1 MDYCVRNDDG
11 FTLVEE
17 QKKTV
22 KNSIIDKYIELRKKK
37 GYSQEKIA
45 DITGIART
53 NIVRIESKKNMPTL
67 EILLRLA
74 NALDMEL
81 EINFVERHG

>member
-1 MDYCVRNDDG
+1 MDYCVRNEDG
-11 FTLVEE
+11 FILVEE

-81 EINFVERHG
+81 EINFVERNG

>member
-1 MDYCVRNDDG
+1 MDYCVRNEDG
-11 FTLVEE
+11 FIQVEE

>member
-1 MDYCVRNDDG
+1 MNKELVYRNIVNLINNG
-11 FTLVEE
+11 FF
-17 QKKTV
+17 
-22 KNSIIDKYIELRKKK
+22 IDKYIELRKKK

>member
-11 FTLVEE
+11 FILVEE